1 MKITKFNVKYLNWLF
16 ILLIGFSFFLRFLKL
31 GEIPYGLNW
40 DEVNNGYTAY
50 SLLKTGKDEWGA
62 VWPLYT
68 KAFGEY
74 KSIIYATL
82 STIPIKV
89 FGLNGWSV
97 RFTGAFFS
105 CAIIIAFYFLVK
117 EVVMYYG
124 QTGPKPT
131 LVAKWATLLL
141 AFNPWF
147 FFFSRYAFNPMTSLA
162 FGLFSLLGLFYFLN
176 NKKPMYLFVSV
187 FFSVL
192 SVYGYH
198 SARLIIPLIWLY
210 FGISQWRYFWEN
222 KKLSAT
228 FIVLLAAA
236 IIPFYFSVKKGQV
249 TKRAYQVAIWQNEG
263 VKEEFNSFFTA
274 ASWQQAGMERVF
286 ENPKIYYLRRVTDN
300 ILANLSFD
308 FLFLPNIDNF
318 RMGPGNSG
326 RFYYFD
332 LLFLTIGFIALTR
345 KRHLALAVG
354 FFILVA
360 ILPSALTVE
369 APHAVRSIWLIF
381 PLIFIAGFGL
391 SNLILKIDKT
401 AVWLAISIF
410 YIAETVFFFRDYF
423 VHFPY
428 VSGSDWQPEYQQVYQ
443 FIRPIQQN
451 YQKIFVDSAL
461 SQPYMFLF
469 FYQQLDPSYV
479 QNYIVH
485 NQPKEISFSAVDRF
499 DRFYFW
505 PATDNDYLSKGNL
518 ILSKK
523 ELVSPYL
530 RLLYS
535 AQNKQQQPS
544 FFVYETYETI

>member
-210 FGISQWRYFWEN
+210 FGISQWR
-222 KKLSAT
+222 
-228 FIVLLAAA
+228 
-236 IIPFYFSVKKGQV
+236 
-249 TKRAYQVAIWQNEG
+249 
-263 VKEEFNSFFTA
+263 
-274 ASWQQAGMERVF
+274 
-286 ENPKIYYLRRVTDN
+286 
-300 ILANLSFD
+300 
-308 FLFLPNIDNF
+308 
-318 RMGPGNSG
+318 
-326 RFYYFD
+326 
-332 LLFLTIGFIALTR
+332 
-345 KRHLALAVG
+345 
-354 FFILVA
+354 
-360 ILPSALTVE
+360 
-369 APHAVRSIWLIF
+369 
-381 PLIFIAGFGL
+381 
-391 SNLILKIDKT
+391 
-401 AVWLAISIF
+401 
-410 YIAETVFFFRDYF
+410 
-423 VHFPY
+423 
-428 VSGSDWQPEYQQVYQ
+428 
-443 FIRPIQQN
+443 
-451 YQKIFVDSAL
+451 
-461 SQPYMFLF
+461 
-469 FYQQLDPSYV
+469 
-479 QNYIVH
+479 
-485 NQPKEISFSAVDRF
+485 
-499 DRFYFW
+499 
-505 PATDNDYLSKGNL
+505 
-518 ILSKK
+518 
-523 ELVSPYL
+523 
-530 RLLYS
+530 
-535 AQNKQQQPS
+535 
-544 FFVYETYETI
+544 